1 MLRAMW
7 ASRTVYMVRPSFG
20 GGSTGRGPPCAR
32 QSKNLFRGLYPH
44 PGDDRGDAELR
55 LTAAM
60 NGSVRVTLKP
70 AAARTSADVANALKM
85 RQSERRA
92 LTLRAN

>member
-1 MLRAMW
+1 
-7 ASRTVYMVRPSFG
+7 
-20 GGSTGRGPPCAR
+20 
-32 QSKNLFRGLYPH
+32 
-44 PGDDRGDAELR
+44 
-55 LTAAM
+55 M

-70 AAARTSADVANALKM
+70 AAARTSADVANALKL